1 MPNKNKNFEWWLFV
15 IHVFKRAWADMLMP
29 ILQRPK
35 RVQVAALCFKETS
48 EGKKV
53 LLITSRDTG
62 RWILPKG
69 WPIEGKDGPGSAL
82 QEAWEEAGVSAA
94 DIAEEPVG
102 QYEYEKGLD
111 HGASVPVVTQ
121 VYVTRVH
128 DLEKVYPEADERER
142 AWFSPQE
149 AANLVDEPELK
160 DLLRGF

>member
-1 MPNKNKNFEWWLFV
+1 M
-15 IHVFKRAWADMLMP
+15 IHVFKRAWSDMLMP
-29 ILQRPK
+29 ILKRPL
-35 RVQVAALCFKETS
+35 RVQVAALCYKDTA

-82 QEAWEEAGVSAA
+82 QEAWEEAGVSEA
-94 DIAEEPVG
+94 DIADEPMG
-102 QYEYEKGLD
+102 HYRYEKGLD
-111 HGASVPVVTQ
+111 NGTSIPVNTQ

-128 DLEKVYPEADERER
+128 DLEKVYPEVDERKR

-149 AANLVDEPELK
+149 AANLVDEPDLK
-160 DLLRGF
+160 ALLRDF